1 MIGPVDANMLRLL
14 FAFICLAVY
23 AYTFGQGHF
32 GAGLG
37 WFMASGV
44 IGIGLADMSMYLA
57 IKKIGA
63 RLSVLLVQC
72 CTAPFGALVEWLW
85 LGTTLSLTQMLAGAT
100 IITGCGLALMPDKRI
115 PIPRRDLLLG
125 ITLGVIGA
133 AGQAVGAVMTRRGYE
148 ANAVAAFEISAMT
161 SGFQRMIG
169 AVVMTAVIV
178 ICAKAIMARAPML
191 YPRNT
196 AADYRAASPWIIANG
211 LAGLVIGVS
220 FLQWALK
227 THPTGVVLA
236 IVATTPILLMPLTY
250 LIEGDKPTLR
260 AIIGAVI
267 AVAGVIGLNLL

>member
-1 MIGPVDANMLRLL
+1 MIGAIDANMLRLL
-14 FAFICLAVY
+14 CALMVLSAY

-32 GAGLG
+32 GPGLG
-37 WFMASGV
+37 WFIASGV
-44 IGIGLADMSMYLA
+44 IGIGLADMAMFLA

-85 LGTTLSLTQMLAGAT
+85 LGTILSLPQLIAGAT

-115 PIPRRDLLLG
+115 PIPRRDLLVGIMLG
-125 ITLGVIGA
+125 LVGA
-133 AGQAVGAVMTRRGYE
+133 AGQAVGAVITRRGYE
-148 ANAVAAFEISAMT
+148 ANALAAFEISAMT

-169 AVVMTAVIV
+169 AILMTGLIAL
-178 ICAKAIMARAPML
+178 CAKMIMSRAPVL

-196 AADYRAASPWIIANG
+196 AADYRAASPWVIANG
-211 LAGLVIGVS
+211 LTGLVIGVS

-227 THPTGVVLA
+227 THPTGIVLA
-236 IVATTPILLMPLTY
+236 IVATTPILLMPIAY

-260 AIIGAVI
+260 AIIGAVV
-267 AVAGVIGLNLL
+267 AVVGVIGLYLL